1 MAIKRVARSPLHEE
15 FGRRVKAR
23 RLALD
28 LSQEAFAEKS
38 GIARA
43 YVGQVETGMR
53 NVSLNN
59 IARLAVALETDLAKL
74 MKGLQEFEGQP

>member
-1 MAIKRVARSPLHEE
+1 MAIERAPRSPLHEE
-15 FGRRVKAR
+15 FGRRVRKR
-23 RLALD
+23 RQAMG
-28 LSQEAFAEKS
+28 LSQEAFAEES

-59 IARLAVALETDLAKL
+59 LGRIARALNVDLGTL
-74 MKGLQEFEGQP
+74 LKGLQKFDGQT

>member
-1 MAIKRVARSPLHEE
+1 MAIERNPRSPLHEE
-15 FGRRVKAR
+15 FGKRIKAR
-23 RLALD
+23 RTALG

>member
-1 MAIKRVARSPLHEE
+1 M
-15 FGRRVKAR
+15 G
-23 RLALD
+23 
-28 LSQEAFAEKS
+28 LSQEAFAEES

-59 IARLAVALETDLAKL
+59 LGRIARALNVDLGTL
-74 MKGLQEFEGQP
+74 LKGLQKFDGQT

>member
-1 MAIKRVARSPLHEE
+1 MAIERTPRSPLHEE

-23 RLALD
+23 RTALG

-59 IARLAVALETDLAKL
+59 IVRLAAALEVDPAKL
-74 MKGLQEFEGQP
+74 MRGLHNFEGQP